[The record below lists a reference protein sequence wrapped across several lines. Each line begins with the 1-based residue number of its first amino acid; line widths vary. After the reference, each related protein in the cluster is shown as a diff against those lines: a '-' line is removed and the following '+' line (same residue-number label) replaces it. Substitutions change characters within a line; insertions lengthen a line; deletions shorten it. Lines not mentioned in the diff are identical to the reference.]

1 MRWRKGCLHV
11 KRQADALETVH
22 TARRYA
28 AIQEG
33 FDWAVSELL
42 EIAEER
48 FEDDSWRALSE
59 AEVAS
64 VQARTPEMAGM
75 IERERLCWAF
85 AQAYVCGMFASAYP
99 EDLWRYFPTMARIH
113 ADVRGMMAK
122 RHA

>member
-1 MRWRKGCLHV
+1 MSSLEAA
-11 KRQADALETVH
+11 ADALETVQ

-48 FEDDSWRALSE
+48 FEDDGWRALSE

-85 AQAYVCGMFASAYP
+85 AQAYVCGMFAQRIPTTCGGISRR
-99 EDLWRYFPTMARIH
+99 WRRIH

>member
-1 MRWRKGCLHV
+1 V

-99 EDLWRYFPTMARIH
+99 DDLWRYFPTMARIH